1 MAFLF
6 IIFRIV
12 ILLYIH
18 YIFFMTNIQ
27 KFYSDIEK
35 IKKYERAQNPQS
47 YDGEKVSL
55 EIKSLFIKNNFSIK
69 ALAESFAD
77 YWFENYIR
85 SSADIKSEPSDNSI
99 DKIGAMQSLLEL
111 DLEETK
117 ALSHN
122 DWKELCSLTNYEAE
136 DLPLDLLNDLMSIFL
151 EKQAF

>member
-1 MAFLF
+1 
-6 IIFRIV
+6 
-12 ILLYIH
+12 
-18 YIFFMTNIQ
+18 MTNIQ

-55 EIKSLFIKNNFSIK
+55 EIKNLFIKNNFSIK

-85 SSADIKSEPSDNSI
+85 SSADIKSEPSDISI

-117 ALSHN
+117 ALSDN